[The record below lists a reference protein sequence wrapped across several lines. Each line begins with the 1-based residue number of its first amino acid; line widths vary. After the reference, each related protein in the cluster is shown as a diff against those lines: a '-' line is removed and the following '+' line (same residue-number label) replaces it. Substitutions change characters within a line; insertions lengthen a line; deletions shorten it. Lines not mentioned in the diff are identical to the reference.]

1 MSEMFKSKIFRAAI
15 WTLLIFLII
24 LVGTQISFI
33 FVPFVIIVQA
43 LFFPFLIAGFLF
55 FLLHPLVDLLEKKKI
70 PRVISIFMIYAAF
83 FFLIALLVFIT
94 GPVLQGEFNRLLNDA
109 PEIFNQLQEIVISM
123 EDHPLVI
130 RLMEEEP
137 EQIEKIAQW
146 VTDSLNNL
154 LVLVVNNIFS
164 VFEFAADF
172 LLGVIITPF
181 ILFYMLK
188 DGRRWPQH
196 FYRYLPEEHAED
208 IKTTMNEIGGA
219 ISAYIRGVVVVC
231 ICVGLLVYIG
241 YQIIGLNYPLLLAS
255 FAMFTNV
262 IPFLGP
268 IIGTIPG
275 MIVAVI
281 HSPLMILKVL
291 VVVVVVQQIESLLI
305 YPQVMGKK
313 LSVGPLSVI
322 LVILVAGR
330 MAGLLGMILVLPV
343 YIMVRITFNHI
354 YNFAQSSKRI

>member
-15 WTLLIFLII
+15 WILLIFLII
-24 LVGTQISFI
+24 LVGTQISFV
-33 FVPFVIIVQA
+33 FEPLVIIFQT
-43 LFFPFLIAGFLF
+43 LFIPFLIAGFLY
-55 FLLHPLVDLLEKKKI
+55 FLFHPFVDLLEKKKI
-70 PRVISIFMIYAAF
+70 PRGLSILMIYAAF
-83 FFLIALLVFIT
+83 FLLIALLVVTI
-94 GPVLQGEFNRLLNDA
+94 GPVLQGEFSRLLDDA
-109 PEIFNQLQEIVISM
+109 PEIFNELQEMVISLQ
-123 EDHPLVI
+123 DHPLFI

-137 EQIEKIAQW
+137 EQIENIAQW
-146 VTDSLNNL
+146 FVDSLNDML
-154 LVLVVNNIFS
+154 ILVVNNIFS

-188 DGRRWPQH
+188 EGHQWPQH
-196 FYRYLPEEHAED
+196 FYRYIPEEHAED
-208 IKTTMNEIGGA
+208 IKTTMKEIGSA
-219 ISAYIRGVVVVC
+219 ISSYIRGIVVVC
-231 ICVGLLVYIG
+231 ICVGLLVYVG

-255 FAMFTNV
+255 FAMLTNV

-275 MIVAVI
+275 MIVAII

-291 VVVVVVQQIESLLI
+291 LVVVVVQQIESLLI

-313 LSVGPLSVI
+313 LAVGPLSVV

-330 MAGLLGMILVLPV
+330 MAGLLGMILVLPI
-343 YIMVRITFNHI
+343 YIILRITFNHI
-354 YNFAQSSKRI
+354 YSFVQTSKKA